1 MGHRNRGFHATGTVG
16 PFGACAAAGVVL
28 DLDKEAMVNAFG
40 IAGST
45 SAGLFAFLEDGASVR
60 NAHAGQ
66 ACSNGILAALLSAG
80 GMTGPHRVFE
90 TKEGFLNAYT
100 THHEPD
106 AIFKDMGET
115 YEIFSA
121 YHKVYQACGHS
132 FPAIDAALELR
143 ERLSGRL
150 GDIEHIEIKAYPA
163 SAALD
168 RKTPSTIA
176 QARFSIPFLVGLA
189 LVRGNVTAVEMVPEN
204 LDDVEIAALAARVS
218 VVEDPIV
225 TSDYPRLRSGEIVIT
240 LTGGEVLHKKIDAP
254 RGMPENPVGRGV
266 IERKFTEASHGRLAP
281 EKQEKV
287 VAAVNTLEKISSI
300 NEITSLL

>member
-1 MGHRNRGFHATGTVG
+1 M
-16 PFGACAAAGVVL
+16 
-28 DLDKEAMVNAFG
+28 
-40 IAGST
+40 
-45 SAGLFAFLEDGASVR
+45 
-60 NAHAGQ
+60 
-66 ACSNGILAALLSAG
+66 
-80 GMTGPHRVFE
+80 
-90 TKEGFLNAYT
+90 NAYT

-106 AIFKDMGET
+106 SILRDMGET

-143 ERLSGRL
+143 ETLSGRL
-150 GDIEHIEIKAYPA
+150 GDIESIEIKAYPA

-204 LDDVEIAALAARVS
+204 LDDGEIAALAARVS

-225 TSDYPRLRSGEIVIT
+225 TSDYPRLRSGEITIT
-240 LTGGEVLHKKIDAP
+240 LTGGEVLKKKIDAP
-254 RGMPENPVGRGV
+254 RGMPENPVGREV
-266 IERKFTEASHGRLAP
+266 IEKKFSEASHGRLAP
-281 EKQEKV
+281 EQQEKV

-300 NEITSLL
+300 SEITNLL